1 MAAAEFSPNCPGDC
15 KQKPQPVNHTAM
27 VAVAGPGSFN
37 DADMCAPSPSL
48 ASPRSLPPLALRPS
62 GPLALMYI
70 FYTAGCRLVRPSP

>member
-48 ASPRSLPPLALRPS
+48 PSLPRSLTPSLAPSSGSPALRPS
-62 GPLALMYI
+62 
-70 FYTAGCRLVRPSP
+70 SPPAPARATPR